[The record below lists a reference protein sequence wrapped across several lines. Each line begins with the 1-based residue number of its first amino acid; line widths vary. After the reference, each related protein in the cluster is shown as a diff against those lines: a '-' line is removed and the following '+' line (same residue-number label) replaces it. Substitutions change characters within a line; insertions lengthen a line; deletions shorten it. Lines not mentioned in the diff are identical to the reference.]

1 MFSVNY
7 IKISLGFGH
16 KTVNFFFFDEICV
29 PKIYL
34 KDLNVIFFKIIVA
47 YLVFLDQAK
56 ENFLLKD
63 VAENLSRTL
72 VELKSLGDSLKK
84 CKNENPTKGAK
95 QNLA

>member
-1 MFSVNY
+1 M
-7 IKISLGFGH
+7 
-16 KTVNFFFFDEICV
+16 
-29 PKIYL
+29 
-34 KDLNVIFFKIIVA
+34 
-47 YLVFLDQAK
+47 FLDLAK